1 MGRTYPDIRQQ
12 NYLEGK
18 LCVQTC
24 IVLMFSCVVLYK
36 QHAPPYGTFLCTLFL
51 QASSMEVKQEWI
63 RNIREVIQ
71 ERTVHL
77 KGALKEPIHLP
88 KTPSRQRSISKRS
101 LMQAPFS
108 HYLIKF
114 CPFLSF
120 STLTSLYRFN
130 LIVEQSIVK

>member
-1 MGRTYPDIRQQ
+1 MTEHIEGDPCKFALWAGRTPTSDSKTI
-12 NYLEGK
+12 LKVKFVLK
-18 LCVQTC
+18 LGFCLWIFNRGTPVP
-24 IVLMFSCVVLYK
+24 VFVDVVRS
-36 QHAPPYGTFLCTLFL
+36 PFCWTSSRTLFL

-101 LMQAPFS
+101 SIRGFYFIFKNLSLLFS
-108 HYLIKF
+108 
-114 CPFLSF
+114 
-120 STLTSLYRFN
+120 
-130 LIVEQSIVK
+130 